1 MLMNADAEIGPCS
14 LIEAFVPPEIWNYN
28 GKVTQM
34 SYSSGLWGYQ
44 SLITPG
50 PR

>member
-1 MLMNADAEIGPCS
+1 MNGDAEIGPCS
-14 LIEAFVPPEIWNYN
+14 VIDEFVRPAIWNYN

-34 SYSSGLWGYQ
+34 SYSSRIHAYHNLT
-44 SLITPG
+44 SPG